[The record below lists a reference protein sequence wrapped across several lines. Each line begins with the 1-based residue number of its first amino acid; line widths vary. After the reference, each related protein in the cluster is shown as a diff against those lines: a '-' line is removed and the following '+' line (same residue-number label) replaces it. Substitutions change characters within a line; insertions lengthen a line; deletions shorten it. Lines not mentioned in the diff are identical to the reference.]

1 MYVCMY
7 VCMYVKILFQHNN
20 RLGKGDG
27 IYDILSNND
36 GESTHAGILWAYT
49 GYNLTA
55 TSLRVS
61 TKNLVKMAMFHVFK
75 QYSM

>member
-36 GESTHAGILWAYT
+36 GEYTHAGISVGIYWLQPHC
-49 GYNLTA
+49 NL
-55 TSLRVS
+55 SESVD
-61 TKNLVKMAMFHVFK
+61 
-75 QYSM
+75 